1 MKTKQKPSPPRPV
14 PDKDE
19 PKQKAPAPPPA
30 AGNGSRPDGDRL
42 EEKQLLSAL
51 TAFKRGDFSVRLP
64 DDWTGLSGKIADTFN
79 EVIGLNQRL
88 ARELDRIGQVVG
100 KEGRIS
106 QRASIG
112 DVGQCWAEA
121 IGSVNGLI
129 GDLVHPT
136 SEMARVIGAVAKGD
150 LSKTMAIEIEG
161 RPLQGEFLRTAKT

>member
-1 MKTKQKPSPPRPV
+1 MKTKQPPSPR
-14 PDKDE
+14 
-19 PKQKAPAPPPA
+19 PPA
-30 AGNGSRPDGDRL
+30 AENAPRITGDRL
-42 EEKQLLSAL
+42 DQKQLLAAL
-51 TAFKRGDFSVRLP
+51 AAFKRGDFSVRLP
-64 DDWTGLSGKIADTFN
+64 DDWTGLAGKIADTFN
-79 EVIGLNQRL
+79 DVIVMNQRL

-112 DVGQCWAEA
+112 DVGECWAEA

-150 LSKTMAIEIEG
+150 LSKTMATEIEG
-161 RPLQGEFLRTAKT
+161 RPLQGEFLRTAKI